1 MLTPRESVLQL
12 KLWRVNRNF
21 HLAMKEVIALQLGEA
36 QAMIDEL
43 DTSPSGKG

>member
-12 KLWRVNRNF
+12 KLWRVNRAF

-36 QAMIDEL
+36 QTCIDEL
-43 DTSPSGKG
+43 DTSFSGKA